1 MAFDNIRR
9 MVLKPVYVING
20 FLDAG
25 KTDFM
30 SYTISQPYFQAEG
43 RTLLIVCEEGENEYD
58 ESLLRQTNTVAEY
71 VDSLEALTPQ
81 ALMEMDSRHDP
92 ERILIEFNGMWD
104 YRKFRLPRKWR
115 LEQQI
120 TVIDTSHFELYFNN
134 MKSLLAE
141 QIRGSDLILFN
152 RCDSVMDSLAV
163 YKRNVRAINQKAD
176 IVFEGES
183 GEIDVTL
190 DEDLPFD
197 LNADVIELNNFGY
210 GMFFLDA
217 LEHVS
222 RYEGKKVRFRAMVA
236 KPPELG
242 DKAFVPGRMAM
253 TCCAQ
258 DMQFLGFK
266 CEYED
271 AAGLAE
277 KSWVDVTARIRKDY
291 AEEYGGEGPVLEA
304 VEVVPADE
312 PGTPVIDFSNPDE

>member
-1 MAFDNIRR
+1 M
-9 MVLKPVYVING
+9 PVYVING

-197 LNADVIELNNFGY
+197 LNADVTGKFCVIGAELNEDN
-210 GMFFLDA
+210 
-217 LEHVS
+217 LE
-222 RYEGKKVRFRAMVA
+222 KLFR
-236 KPPELG
+236 
-242 DKAFVPGRMAM
+242 
-253 TCCAQ
+253 
-258 DMQFLGFK
+258 
-266 CEYED
+266 
-271 AAGLAE
+271 
-277 KSWVDVTARIRKDY
+277 RK
-291 AEEYGGEGPVLEA
+291 L
-304 VEVVPADE
+304 
-312 PGTPVIDFSNPDE
+312 